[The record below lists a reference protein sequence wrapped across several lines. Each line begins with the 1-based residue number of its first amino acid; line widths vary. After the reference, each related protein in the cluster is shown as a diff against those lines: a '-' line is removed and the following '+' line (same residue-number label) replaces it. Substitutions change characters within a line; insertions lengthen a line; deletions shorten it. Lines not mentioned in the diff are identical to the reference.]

1 MQGLW
6 TSARD
11 PFTAGHKP
19 VSCSKN
25 SSETPGDD
33 FFCFTGRSITWQY
46 AYTHICVITAQK
58 NPLTPT
64 SVNGSA
70 PPFTPAQLLAFFLQL
85 LPWQEFCQLPSLQ
98 SKNYY
103 QRLFTPLVTI
113 WYLLFQQ
120 LHHDHTLQAV
130 VTNAL
135 AGGAD
140 ALHKG
145 LSVGLRSTST
155 VSYSDARQ
163 RLPWRCLSEA
173 LRLQGRKLSQLSP
186 TTLWKGM
193 RVALLDGSTVR
204 LRPYGNIARH
214 FPPHRNQHQTYWCLM
229 RVLVCFCAFSG
240 AALDSAM
247 SSLRVS
253 EQLMACHVILRSAAG
268 CLFMG
273 DRNFGIF
280 GVVRAARQA
289 GSHVLVR
296 LTNSRAKKLLGGA
309 LELGDYAR
317 CWSPTRHDQVPRGCD
332 RQPMAGRLVIA
343 RIQREG
349 FRPQLL
355 CLFTTLTDA
364 AVFSSEELVQL
375 YGVRWHVELNLR
387 YLKAQMAL
395 AQLECKSVQMAKKEW
410 LAGLMAYNL
419 IRAAMLCAGLER
431 EVPPLKLS
439 FSSSRRHLEQW
450 LNLFG
455 QDQSNLLARWHQLL
469 TLIARG
475 QLPRRRRV
483 RPSQPRK
490 QRHLRQPYPPLV
502 GCRERARQ
510 KMLADQLKS

>member
-1 MQGLW
+1 MSL
-6 TSARD
+6 A
-11 PFTAGHKP
+11 
-19 VSCSKN
+19 
-25 SSETPGDD
+25 
-33 FFCFTGRSITWQY
+33 WQY
-46 AYTHICVITAQK
+46 AYTYICVITIQK

-64 SVNGSA
+64 LVNSPA
-70 PPFTPAQLLAFFLQL
+70 LAFTPAQLLTFFLQL
-85 LPWQEFCQLPSLQ
+85 LPLQEFCKLPSLQ

-113 WYLLFQQ
+113 WYLLFQH

-130 VTNAL
+130 VANAL

-140 ALHKG
+140 ALREG
-145 LSVGLRSTST
+145 LSARLRSTST

-163 RLPWRCLSEA
+163 RLPWRCFSEA
-173 LRLQGRKLSQLSP
+173 LRLQGCKLSQLSP
-186 TTLWKGM
+186 ATLWKGM
-193 RVALLDGSTVR
+193 VVALLDGSTVR
-204 LRPYGNIARH
+204 LRPYGNIAQR

-247 SSLRVS
+247 TSLRVS
-253 EQLMACHVILRSAAG
+253 EQVMACHVILRSAVG

-280 GVVRAARQA
+280 GIVRAAQKA

-296 LTNSRAKKLLGGA
+296 LTNSRAQKLLGHA
-309 LELGDYAR
+309 LELGDHPR
-317 CWSPTRHDQVPRGCD
+317 RWSPTRHDQVPHQCD
-332 RQPMAGRLVIA
+332 REPMAGRLVIA

-355 CLFTTLTDA
+355 CLFTTLTDVA
-364 AVFSSEELVQL
+364 LFPGEELVQL

-387 YLKAQMAL
+387 YLKTQMAL

-431 EVPPLKLS
+431 KVTPLKLS

-450 LNLFG
+450 LNFFG
-455 QDQSNLLARWHQLL
+455 HDQSNVLANWHQLL
-469 TLIARG
+469 TLIARS
-475 QLPRRRRV
+475 QRPRRRGV
-483 RPSQPRK
+483 RPSEPRK
-490 QRHLRQPYPPLV
+490 QRHLRQPYPPLI
-502 GCRERARQ
+502 GGREMARQ
-510 KMLADQLKS
+510 KMLADQMKS